1 MTIICGTDFSEPA
14 ARAVTAAAH
23 LARFL
28 KQPLEL
34 VHVLDLHGAEAVL
47 GTAGEARV
55 KTFFEGER
63 AQRLEQLQAEARRVA
78 PISASTETSVV
89 TGRADQ
95 ALVQHA
101 TNTKAEVIV
110 VAAVGA
116 RGDTL
121 WRLGSTADRVAQSA
135 RTPVIVVRDES
146 PIRVWTSGERPMR
159 VAVGVD
165 FTPTSDA
172 ALKWAASL
180 TAHGPIELI
189 AIHVFVPPAVRER
202 TLDGEAE
209 RLLAERLKARMA
221 EHAGGQKVELNL
233 VSGLGR
239 PADHIEQV
247 LKSERA
253 DLLVVGTHQRTGVGR
268 LWTGSVSHDA
278 IVRTSTNV
286 AVVPTV

>member
-14 ARAVTAAAH
+14 ARAATAAAH
-23 LARFL
+23 LARL
-28 KQPLEL
+28 SKQPLAL

-63 AQRLEQLQAEARRVA
+63 AQRLEQLRAEAQRLA
-78 PISASTETSVV
+78 QISPDAATHVV

-101 TNTKAEVIV
+101 TSAKAEMIV

-116 RGDTL
+116 RGDSL

-135 RTPVIVVRDES
+135 RTPVLVVRDES
-146 PIRVWTSGERPMR
+146 PIRAWASGERPLR

-180 TAHGPIELI
+180 AAHGKIALI
-189 AIHVFVPPAVRER
+189 AVHVFVPPAVRER

-209 RLLAERLKARMA
+209 RLLGERLSARMA
-221 EHAGGQKVELNL
+221 EHVGSQKVELNL

-253 DLLVVGTHQRTGVGR
+253 DMLVVGTHQRTGVGR